1 MLKQIKIML
10 NSPILS
16 FDDFYLQYI
25 VSVQDMN
32 IQAEFDYLIN
42 HNTLT
47 VQSLDKLISNNLGE
61 LINHGEF

>member
-1 MLKQIKIML
+1 MLKQVKIML
-10 NSPILS
+10 NSPIPS

-25 VSVQDMN
+25 VSVQDRN